1 MRIFILLLI
10 PFWLFASQILS
21 YNVYDRSDRVDIM
34 LTFDTPFEGTLRQLR
49 QNDTVIIKLDGAQIE
64 SVKQKSLSSPFLS
77 SITLSPS
84 DSGTQIIA
92 KTPLHV
98 QMQASKTADAYGLR
112 LRFLSASSNSQAS
125 SDQPTLNSTL
135 PTKKESAM
143 EDNYII
149 VALILIVGIVIVW
162 WLKRGMQQGVATG
175 TKPSLFAKNSPTST
189 SQGATIRFQKALD
202 AHNSVV
208 MLEYA
213 ESSYLVIIGN
223 NNIVLDKF
231 YGDKPVTQNDFETML
246 KKNEAQLETY
256 LQLDTPREEG
266 LFESY
271 KEKASG

>member
-1 MRIFILLLI
+1 MKTLILLFVPL
-10 PFWLFASQILS
+10 WLFASQILS

-49 QNDTVIIKLDGAQIE
+49 QSDTVIIKLDGAQIE
-64 SVKQKSLSSPFLS
+64 SVKQKNLSSPFLS

-92 KTPLHV
+92 KSPLHV

-112 LRFLSASSNSQAS
+112 LRFSTTSNIKTPTEEPALSS
-125 SDQPTLNSTL
+125 LL
-135 PTKKESAM
+135 PTKKEGSM
-143 EDNYII
+143 ESSYIM
-149 VALILIVGIVIVW
+149 VGLILIIGIVIVW
-162 WLKRGMQQGVATG
+162 WLKRGMQQNAASS
-175 TKPSLFAKNSPTST
+175 TKSSLFAKNTA
-189 SQGATIRFQKALD
+189 SQAPQNATIRFQKALD

-256 LQLDTPREEG
+256 LQLETPKDEG